1 MFNAQ
6 RLYLKQRILFKLSLV
21 EENLQ
26 RSIDHLNLLR
36 RLQSLMKNMNQDLRE
51 NSLINSQA
59 MKEKIEWIALNKS
72 DRLKT
77 FKHCLM
83 SLFFI
88 CFNASIFEN
97 QTQRD
102 TFLWFRLERD
112 FEQHEMIA
120 EKWREL
126 S

>member
-6 RLYLKQRILFKLSLV
+6 RLYLEQRILFKLSLV

-59 MKEKIEWIALNKS
+59 MKEKIE
-72 DRLKT
+72 
-77 FKHCLM
+77 
-83 SLFFI
+83 
-88 CFNASIFEN
+88 
-97 QTQRD
+97 
-102 TFLWFRLERD
+102 
-112 FEQHEMIA
+112 
-120 EKWREL
+120 
-126 S
+126 